1 MAVFCC
7 LFLFGSPDSTNNP
20 AIEPELRSMVSETYE
35 GRVISKKRLQESN
48 EKIVVKEKID
58 ADTEISVYEN
68 GLVLYQSGAHYCV
81 FPLASCGDYLYE
93 FSESKAVAAD
103 FFENE
108 NWYIR
113 LILEGEDLL
122 VRNQERTDSYHK
134 KISYCTEEF
143 GEANI
148 KNQQQDLLEK
158 LIEQETCKEILERMN
173 ERQKFVV
180 LSYYVEG
187 YSQKKIA
194 EIMEMT
200 QQAVAGLLDRTVQRI
215 KKELK
220 A

>member
-1 MAVFCC
+1 M
-7 LFLFGSPDSTNNP
+7 
-20 AIEPELRSMVSETYE
+20 
-35 GRVISKKRLQESN
+35 Q
-48 EKIVVKEKID
+48 
-58 ADTEISVYEN
+58 
-68 GLVLYQSGAHYCV
+68 
-81 FPLASCGDYLYE
+81 
-93 FSESKAVAAD
+93 
-103 FFENE
+103 
-108 NWYIR
+108 
-113 LILEGEDLL
+113 GEDLL

-134 KISYCTEEF
+134 KISFCKEEF

-148 KNQQQDLLEK
+148 KFQHQDLLEK

>member
-1 MAVFCC
+1 MH
-7 LFLFGSPDSTNNP
+7 NN
-20 AIEPELRSMVSETYE
+20 
-35 GRVISKKRLQESN
+35 
-48 EKIVVKEKID
+48 
-58 ADTEISVYEN
+58 
-68 GLVLYQSGAHYCV
+68 
-81 FPLASCGDYLYE
+81 
-93 FSESKAVAAD
+93 
-103 FFENE
+103 
-108 NWYIR
+108 
-113 LILEGEDLL
+113 
-122 VRNQERTDSYHK
+122 HK